1 MGSVAPFRF
10 HLASCAIGG
19 VRLWL
24 REWDPAANRPRNS
37 RGTEVI
43 TDRQGR
49 YRFVGAP
56 PGRACLELFADPTER
71 SPSRR
76 AVEPFEVEAG
86 KTHTFDLQLPA
97 R

>member
-1 MGSVAPFRF
+1 MGSVASFRF

-19 VRLWL
+19 V
-24 REWDPAANRPRNS
+24 
-37 RGTEVI
+37 
-43 TDRQGR
+43 
-49 YRFVGAP
+49 
-56 PGRACLELFADPTER
+56 R

-97 R
+97 K